1 MRLEV
6 HDEISRRR
14 FAIQVECP
22 DPPFVRPAEV
32 NEPELAPMLAFDIPV
47 PLGRRDDSS
56 QLFLER
62 KAVFG
67 TGGQLLLEL
76 R

>member
-1 MRLEV
+1 
-6 HDEISRRR
+6 
-14 FAIQVECP
+14 
-22 DPPFVRPAEV
+22 
-32 NEPELAPMLAFDIPV
+32 MLAFDIPV